1 MKKIPSED
9 KNRSRFTD
17 PTIIEVNKK
26 DGKKIKSKKNKEGER
41 NG

>member
-26 DGKKIKSKKNKEGER
+26 AGKGKKEGKKNGQR
-41 NG
+41 NK